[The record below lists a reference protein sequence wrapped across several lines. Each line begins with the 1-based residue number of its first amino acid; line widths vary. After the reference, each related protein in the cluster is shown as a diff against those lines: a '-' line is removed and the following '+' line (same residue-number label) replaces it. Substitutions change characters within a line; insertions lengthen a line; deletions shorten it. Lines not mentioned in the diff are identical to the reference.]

1 MQRTV
6 GRQSAPHSSHAAS
19 LSDNSVA
26 QSGTAVNRHSM
37 QDSGK
42 QYAVGDTWY
51 DFSKPFVQQV
61 QDWINGRI
69 PERDSLLVGRTPEVY
84 RKTGLS
90 DFPMTFDQK
99 HMGYAV
105 NGTKESHQMSL
116 KMLGNAYTFA
126 GTSF

>member
-1 MQRTV
+1 MQPTV
-6 GRQSAPHSSHAAS
+6 GRQGAPHSSLAAS
-19 LSDNSVA
+19 HSDNSVA
-26 QSGTAVNRHSM
+26 QSGTTVNPHSM

-69 PERDSLLVGRTPEVY
+69 PERDSLLAGRTPKGY
-84 RKTGLS
+84 RKIGLS
-90 DFPMTFDQK
+90 DLLMTFDQK
-99 HMGYAV
+99 HMGHAV

-116 KMLGNAYTFA
+116 EMLGNACTFA
-126 GTSF
+126 GASF